1 MNVGLSSDLIS
12 QFVKATKNEPA
23 ANKETTVQGVAVEYN
38 GSTYVKLDGSDRLTP
53 VSFTT
58 DAKPGDRVNVTIKNH
73 AATVTGNLSSPSAR
87 TDDLKDTNT
96 KVEEIG
102 NQISEFEIVI
112 ADKVSTKEFD
122 AQKGRIDTLTTE
134 NVTIKER
141 LTATEASIDDIE
153 ADNVVIHESLTASS
167 AEIEDLKT
175 KKLDAEVAT
184 ATYATIKNLEAVDA
198 KVYNLQV
205 VYGDFEE
212 LTTNKFAAI
221 VANIEQL
228 ETDKLDAETANI
240 TFVKAVDIEGKY
252 ANIDFSNIGK
262 AAIEQFYSKSGL
274 IKDLVVG
281 DGTITGELVGVTI
294 KGDLVEAGT
303 LKADKLVIKGSDGIY
318 YKLNTDGETV
328 ESEQTEYNSLDGSHI
343 LAKSVTAS
351 KITVDDLVA
360 FNATIGGFHISDHAI
375 YSGVKETIDNTTRG
389 MYLGDDGQFNF
400 GDSSSYAKY
409 YKGTDGEYHLDISAE
424 NLYIGGGTKNV
435 ETAIEDVKNDID
447 NLEIGGRNLLLN
459 SKEGTLKNPE
469 QYLCA
474 AFELSEEFI
483 AGEQYTIQCNATCSS
498 EKKAMAAYVGSGS
511 HPCASFDK
519 WPVVEGEN
527 TYVYTFTASESMV
540 SAENYIY
547 FYSSNNA
554 GSQGST
560 TVTGTCNVNW
570 AKLEKGNRATD
581 WTPAPEDVETSISD
595 SANAL
600 QEVISNQYSE
610 IIKDTESIIL
620 QALTEYVKTG
630 DYEEYKQSISTSLE
644 LMSDQIQLNFT
655 TTTQSISNVDG
666 DLQSKFTELYRY
678 IHFVDGSIVLGASD
692 SAITLTVENDMI
704 VFKRNGEQFGWWDGV
719 DFHTGNIVVELNERA
734 QFGNFA
740 FVPRSDGSLS
750 FLKVGE

>member
-1 MNVGLSSDLIS
+1 MTKASAQITLHFVVD
-12 QFVKATKNEPA
+12 VKASYRYYLL
-23 ANKETTVQGVAVEYN
+23 Q
-38 GSTYVKLDGSDRLTP
+38 GSTL
-53 VSFTT
+53 
-58 DAKPGDRVNVTIKNH
+58 AKPSKPTTYPPASTWDDTEPSY
-73 AATVTGNLSSPSAR
+73 TTG
-87 TDDLKDTNT
+87 
-96 KVEEIG
+96 
-102 NQISEFEIVI
+102 
-112 ADKVSTKEFD
+112 ST
-122 AQKGRIDTLTTE
+122 
-134 NVTIKER
+134 
-141 LTATEASIDDIE
+141 
-153 ADNVVIHESLTASS
+153 
-167 AEIEDLKT
+167 
-175 KKLDAEVAT
+175 
-184 ATYATIKNLEAVDA
+184 
-198 KVYNLQV
+198 
-205 VYGDFEE
+205 
-212 LTTNKFAAI
+212 
-221 VANIEQL
+221 
-228 ETDKLDAETANI
+228 
-240 TFVKAVDIEGKY
+240 
-252 ANIDFSNIGK
+252 
-262 AAIEQFYSKSGL
+262 
-274 IKDLVVG
+274 
-281 DGTITGELVGVTI
+281 
-294 KGDLVEAGT
+294 
-303 LKADKLVIKGSDGIY
+303 
-318 YKLNTDGETV
+318 
-328 ESEQTEYNSLDGSHI
+328 NSLYFVDC
-343 LAKSVTAS
+343 
-351 KITVDDLVA
+351 TVFANDT
-360 FNATIGGFHISDHAI
+360 FK
-375 YSGVKETIDNTTRG
+375 YSEVS
-389 MYLGDDGQFNF
+389 L
-400 GDSSSYAKY
+400 SSSYEAAKEAY
-409 YKGTDGEYHLDISAE
+409 NKAQNAQDS
-424 NLYIGGGTKNV
+424 V
-435 ETAIEDVKNDID
+435 D

-547 FYSSNNA
+547 FYASNNTGA
-554 GSQGST
+554 QGST

-581 WTPAPEDVETSISD
+581 WTPAPEDVEASISD

-620 QALTEYVKTG
+620 RALTEYVKTG

-678 IHFVDGSIVLGASD
+678 IHFVDGSIMLGASD